1 MSKQTNYGGKSFV
14 VDRVVEL
21 FNSTRSSAT
30 INSIKQ
36 QISAQQ
42 SLKDLDKIREEI
54 ENATSDGVI
63 SSHEKKGLKRE
74 WSSLLSSWLTIRES
88 FENDDN
94 LKSNATFLI
103 LKSTIE
109 MLTSIMDKV
118 FENMDTD
125 YIGDDVAKITDL
137 FVSAWDGITRCSQL
151 IQDRLSLSERHR
163 LEVEGDRTI
172 VDSIALKARLYI
184 YANGGYV
191 DVTSSTDYADTDFTW
206 TKPADS
212 EWEAHTGRE
221 LSITL
226 ADMKSTSPS
235 QFMLTF
241 SHGYKQADSEETIEV
256 NLSVLVSI
264 SYGKKIQYAWSDA
277 DSVSDLKKDPMLVW
291 NPEPLDNSR
300 NLLYLWRRESSDLS
314 KEDADKVWI
323 YFRETGEKGDKG
335 DPGEAGEAGKDAPL
349 PIVEYQYSNSDR
361 TAPILYK
368 PFKLGGKIM
377 KFKSLL
383 LGDNNSKDWVQN
395 PVKLGKYKWM
405 RISTDGGKTWTYSA
419 VTGPEPSFFEL
430 MSSKDTF
437 RQNARGAVDEADE
450 ISFWVVRHNISSV
463 DKPAWEV
470 SPSSLS
476 PDASLLHNEQI
487 KVKVPI
493 GFAYGSFSVSVSIGE
508 NSETL
513 SKIIYGE
520 KNGEVVAR
528 KLGLIDR
535 TVDPPQEFP
544 TTLADGISPLADGDY
559 LLVRLADSNQKTY
572 LVPYRYST
580 RTDPSTGQREGWVPS
595 SSAYSDHSEIMANVL
610 TDVLANSETTPSVS
624 AFYGFFRSLVSND
637 AFIKFLCTQY
647 LQIQGSIY
655 GGGFDKDGN
664 NPNNETG
671 FYIDSKTGALRA
683 ISAVFN
689 DATIQ
694 NTFVNGYFETK
705 DDEGIILKTSK
716 QEKSGTFSYQTSGYI
731 VSDGFGEIQGSYK
744 NIKLE
749 GYSGFFYKSPSFD
762 VFNDDS
768 IQNIDENDL
777 GKFVTLTKKFIS
789 KSTNDT
795 SLYTESISIPVD
807 LNLIGCSVSI
817 YATSQKGKTYCSLLV
832 NETNVYNKTL
842 SYTTEKIS
850 VNVKKGDTLK
860 FVWHQYDSSS
870 ILGGFQLFVLTNDKA
885 SKYSINSQSDS
896 YISTY
901 YDYRFYSEAYRQSI
915 IDFDDFSNLKFYTV
929 EKKSANQT
937 NSTKKYEGPAV
948 FFYDSNGLLLNAYDA
963 KAMKDNYFSLYST
976 FNGKGVINVEE
987 GSFLSKNESGTLKY
1001 IECKNDKIEATY
1013 IDNNG
1018 SFFKAY
1024 KGKYLMYSLD
1034 KENEIVQK
1042 IIPILTERGL
1052 TTSSIYP
1059 TTAKAFDIGS
1069 ADKSYSKIFAE
1080 KYFIKGIEIPIPI
1093 IASGNMI
1100 LFSNKFCIY
1109 KGIVYGITTDDII
1122 HTETVYG
1129 CKFSSVND
1137 ITLSPYLNLHSGINL
1152 NGYNNLPSVCLT
1164 GIDNS
1169 DKTYTKFSFA
1179 VDTRGNISE
1188 QQGDNMRVAYT
1199 VFGTLSDESFENRL
1213 NFIQR

>member
-109 MLTSIMDKV
+109 MLTLIMDKV

-470 SPSSLS
+470 SLSSLS

-535 TVDPPQEFP
+535 TADPPQEFP

-664 NPNNETG
+664 NKTNKKG
-671 FYIDSKTGALRA
+671 FYIGANGDLISSKGTFNEAQVTGNFSCSDEYGNIMHTAKA
-683 ISAVFN
+683 QKGQSF
-689 DATIQ
+689 T
-694 NTFVNGYFETK
+694 FETASRWRFSDFRNTVNAEDNVSVTYNSIGYTTTK
-705 DDEGIILKTSK
+705 YEYHVKLYSGMSDTDEKTS
-716 QEKSGTFSYQTSGYI
+716 SITYLIPWAGAYNIIYTVYGY
-731 VSDGFGEIQGSYK
+731 DA
-744 NIKLE
+744 KLE
-749 GYSGFFYKSPSFD
+749 IRIND
-762 VFNDDS
+762 VRVLK
-768 IQNIDENDL
+768 IENQ
-777 GKFVTLTKKFIS
+777 G
-789 KSTNDT
+789 
-795 SLYTESISIPVD
+795 
-807 LNLIGCSVSI
+807 
-817 YATSQKGKTYCSLLV
+817 
-832 NETNVYNKTL
+832 
-842 SYTTEKIS
+842 
-850 VNVKKGDTLK
+850 
-860 FVWHQYDSSS
+860 YDSSTE
-870 ILGGFQLFVLTNDKA
+870 IAKQFDLNAGDRLYIYANVGA
-885 SKYSINSQSDS
+885 SSP
-896 YISTY
+896 IST
-901 YDYRFYSEAYRQSI
+901 D
-915 IDFDDFSNLKFYTV
+915 
-929 EKKSANQT
+929 
-937 NSTKKYEGPAV
+937 P
-948 FFYDSNGLLLNAYDA
+948 
-963 KAMKDNYFSLYST
+963 
-976 FNGKGVINVEE
+976 
-987 GSFLSKNESGTLKY
+987 
-1001 IECKNDKIEATY
+1001 
-1013 IDNNG
+1013 NG
-1018 SFFKAY
+1018 SEY
-1024 KGKYLMYSLD
+1024 KLSPDY
-1034 KENEIVQK
+1034 
-1042 IIPILTERGL
+1042 
-1052 TTSSIYP
+1052 SSIYLMNSSNM
-1059 TTAKAFDIGS
+1059 AVARFLDSKEYYLKNRLFCNGFDSNNSTLYSNADALLSLGS
-1069 ADKSYSKIFAE
+1069 FDYLYPALTGTKIKFEGEEKVVAYVGKSQDYIEIVFGDGSIERLKFADKSEFATHGWYLISGSIQLMETLRGLLVESIFPNKNTDGTTDGTSIGSSEYPFGAIHALYA
-1080 KYFIKGIEIPIPI
+1080 KSSTIE
-1093 IASGNMI
+1093 
-1100 LFSNKFCIY
+1100 SNKFIGNVNSEELRGTY
-1109 KGIVYGITTDDII
+1109 KVWG
-1122 HTETVYG
+1122 
-1129 CKFSSVND
+1129 
-1137 ITLSPYLNLHSGINL
+1137 
-1152 NGYNNLPSVCLT
+1152 
-1164 GIDNS
+1164 
-1169 DKTYTKFSFA
+1169 A
-1179 VDTRGNISE
+1179 VAN
-1188 QQGDNMRVAYT
+1188 
-1199 VFGTLSDESFENRL
+1199 
-1213 NFIQR
+1213 

>member
-212 EWEAHTGRE
+212 EWEAHTGRG

-535 TVDPPQEFP
+535 TADPPQEFP

-610 TDVLANSETTPSVS
+610 QEVLADSQTTPSVS
-624 AFYGFFRSLVSND
+624 AMYGFIKSLVTNEVF
-637 AFIKFLCTQY
+637 AEFISTIY
-647 LQIQGSIY
+647 LQILGAIY
-655 GGGFDKDGN
+655 GGAYDKMGNNATGGTGFHISKDGVLQTTN
-664 NPNNETG
+664 AIMKNAQIDGSIECDADGIPVFYSTSEIKDISVTIENKSRWAFSKLLEAYKKEGKYYVKVEIEGVQYNARLFSVIEYKNG
-671 FYIDSKTGALRA
+671 FYRIPKNGRYLINLSGYSYDEVIVRSLKKGVVFSHKRGNINQTIIQEFVEGDTVEIDSYG
-683 ISAVFN
+683 
-689 DATIQ
+689 
-694 NTFVNGYFETK
+694 
-705 DDEGIILKTSK
+705 
-716 QEKSGTFSYQTSGYI
+716 
-731 VSDGFGEIQGSYK
+731 
-744 NIKLE
+744 
-749 GYSGFFYKSPSFD
+749 
-762 VFNDDS
+762 
-768 IQNIDENDL
+768 
-777 GKFVTLTKKFIS
+777 
-789 KSTNDT
+789 
-795 SLYTESISIPVD
+795 
-807 LNLIGCSVSI
+807 
-817 YATSQKGKTYCSLLV
+817 
-832 NETNVYNKTL
+832 
-842 SYTTEKIS
+842 
-850 VNVKKGDTLK
+850 
-860 FVWHQYDSSS
+860 
-870 ILGGFQLFVLTNDKA
+870 
-885 SKYSINSQSDS
+885 
-896 YISTY
+896 
-901 YDYRFYSEAYRQSI
+901 
-915 IDFDDFSNLKFYTV
+915 
-929 EKKSANQT
+929 
-937 NSTKKYEGPAV
+937 
-948 FFYDSNGLLLNAYDA
+948 
-963 KAMKDNYFSLYST
+963 
-976 FNGKGVINVEE
+976 
-987 GSFLSKNESGTLKY
+987 
-1001 IECKNDKIEATY
+1001 
-1013 IDNNG
+1013 
-1018 SFFKAY
+1018 
-1024 KGKYLMYSLD
+1024 LD
-1034 KENEIVQK
+1034 KEEILSERSLFELGSFGVFYADAEYYLK
-1042 IIPILTERGL
+1042 NHITIENRFDSNDYIDYASILNISNALAVGTKYYLEEDSIMLDGKSVSVSSIIKTDTHIIFYLTEGK
-1052 TTSSIYP
+1052 TVS
-1059 TTAKAFDIGS
+1059 AKYAIEDTPIAETGYYDISGS
-1069 ADKSYSKIFAE
+1069 FKIKKKNTGVYAYNLIPALAGKSYLGEQDNRFIGYFSQANAE
-1080 KYFIKGIEIPIPI
+1080 NI
-1093 IASGNMI
+1093 ITN
-1100 LFSNKFCIY
+1100 
-1109 KGIVYGITTDDII
+1109 T
-1122 HTETVYG
+1122 
-1129 CKFSSVND
+1129 
-1137 ITLSPYLNLHSGINL
+1137 
-1152 NGYNNLPSVCLT
+1152 LT
-1164 GIDNS
+1164 GDVNS
-1169 DKTYTKFSFA
+1169 DGTTNKVWGA
-1179 VDTRGNISE
+1179 VAN
-1188 QQGDNMRVAYT
+1188 
-1199 VFGTLSDESFENRL
+1199 
-1213 NFIQR
+1213 